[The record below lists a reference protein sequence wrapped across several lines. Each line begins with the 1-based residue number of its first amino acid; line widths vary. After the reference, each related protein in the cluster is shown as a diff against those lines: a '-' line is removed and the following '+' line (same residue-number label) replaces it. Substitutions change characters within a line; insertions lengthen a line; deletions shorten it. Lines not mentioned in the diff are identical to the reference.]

1 MGGYAYPLASPG
13 ESNRYFRL
21 ATDATTEES
30 ILAEV
35 HYLEISIRSGGQ
47 PRDSLCLLRGC
58 DRAPFREVT

>member
-35 HYLEISIRSGGQ
+35 HYLEISIRSGGSRGT
-47 PRDSLCLLRGC
+47 PFACCVDAIELRSG
-58 DRAPFREVT
+58 R